1 MLNVSTSFHSQHH
14 EGIGQHHKSL
24 RYPSWKAHDDDE
36 LTLLAKGAGRI
47 FCVSI
52 NFKVPQLQGV
62 KNQAFSF
69 CKIL

>member
-1 MLNVSTSFHSQHH
+1 MLNVSTSFNSQHH

-52 NFKVPQLQGV
+52 NFKVP
-62 KNQAFSF
+62 
-69 CKIL
+69 